1 MAEDVFEIVGTVV
14 GGAFNVEEVVAEGG
28 FAVVYRAYHAAFH
41 APVALKCLKVPAVRR
56 VDQAEFL
63 ERFREEGEVMF
74 RLSQSIPSV
83 VRPLHVDAFETPHG
97 VFVPYMALEWL
108 DGETLDVMVARRRA
122 EGLRPMSPKR
132 VVRLLTPV
140 ARALQRAHN
149 FPGKDGP
156 VSIVHRDLKPDNI
169 VIATVNNEEVVKIL
183 DFGIAKVKSVASQ
196 VAGRQSQD
204 DTGGV
209 PFTPGYAAPEQW
221 FPKRYGQSG
230 PWTDVWG
237 LALCAVESMSGKA
250 AIDGDHAAMMG
261 TAVDERRRPTPG
273 AEGVRVSDAVEDVFL
288 QALAVDPRHRYPDV
302 GAFWDALEGALELPS
317 SRAMAGLGGHAAL
330 DPRSDGPPAILEERL
345 EAAEI
350 RQRRSMRPTGIE
362 LMSDGQR
369 RASTPPASR
378 SLDQRGRGKLPALGA
393 VPALEVPDLDFVPE
407 SSPVIEEISELEVD
421 LEKEA
426 SRSERPIR
434 QKAPPPPV
442 LAKKAPP
449 PPVLANHPPPAPEP
463 PKPAVALPGVEHGF
477 GVPLA
482 APDGQVGDEPSGLD
496 LAVSPAEVRKSS
508 SKMRAVQVVP
518 EEVSGLDLAV
528 SPQEVRRTSSV
539 AMRAVR
545 PPEPDPPASVAAP
558 KSLPPPSRTAAPRPV
573 ESVKLPPVES
583 NSTARRLALPIA
595 LAVVGLL
602 IALAY
607 YINAS
612 MGGGRW
618 ALGPVPVNW
627 IAGLL
632 ALSGTGM
639 LLVRLFWPEE

>member
-56 VDQAEFL
+56 VDQGEFL
-63 ERFREEGEVMF
+63 ERFREEGEVLF

-122 EGLRPMSPKR
+122 DGLRPMSPKR

-156 VSIVHRDLKPDNI
+156 VSIIHRDLKPDNI

-204 DTGGV
+204 DAGGV

-221 FPKRYGQSG
+221 FPRRYGQSG

-273 AEGVRVSDAVEDVFL
+273 AEGVRVSDEVEDVFL

-302 GAFWDALEGALELPS
+302 GAFWDALEAALDLPS
-317 SRAMAGLGGHAAL
+317 SRALAGLSGQSML

-345 EAAEI
+345 EAAEQH
-350 RQRRSMRPTGIE
+350 QRRSMRPAGIE
-362 LMSDGQR
+362 LMSALQR
-369 RASTPPASR
+369 RVSTPPVSH
-378 SLDQRGRGKLPALGA
+378 SGRGKLPALDA
-393 VPALEVPDLDFVPE
+393 VPSLEVPDLDYGPK
-407 SSPVIEEISELEVD
+407 SSPVVEEVSELEVD
-421 LEKEA
+421 LEQEA
-426 SRSERPIR
+426 IRSERPIR
-434 QKAPPPPV
+434 QAPPPPPV
-442 LAKKAPP
+442 LSKPE
-449 PPVLANHPPPAPEP
+449 PPPAPTL

-482 APDGQVGDEPSGLD
+482 DGRGVGDEPSGLD
-496 LAVSPAEVRKSS
+496 LAVSPADVRRSS
-508 SKMRAVQVVP
+508 AQMRAVKVAP
-518 EEVSGLDLAV
+518 EGVSGLDLAV
-528 SPQEVRRTSSV
+528 SPKDVRRTSSV

-545 PPEPDPPASVAAP
+545 PGEPEPAVPVQP
-558 KSLPPPSRTAAPRPV
+558 PPPSSRAVQTRPTDG
-573 ESVKLPPVES
+573 VKLPTLET
-583 NSTARRLALPIA
+583 NSTLRRLGIPVA
-595 LAVVGLL
+595 LAAVGML

-632 ALSGTGM
+632 ALTGTGM